1 MLVLPSSYHVLPAY
15 LHWFFTVFYGFF
27 TVFYGF
33 RSFHKSAR
41 AYCRL
46 EAPLPA
52 QCAHFSNSA
61 LLGKNAGSRCLVF
74 TLLSVDGSNA

>member
-1 MLVLPSSYHVLPAY
+1 MFYQRI
-15 LHWFFTVFYGFF
+15 FTGFF
-27 TVFYGF
+27 HGF
-33 RSFHKSAR
+33 RSFQSSAR
-41 AYCRL
+41 AYSRP